1 MHKYQPRI
9 HLVLRREGAINAP
22 ITDLEQEE
30 FKTFIFPECVFTAV
44 TAYQNQLVS
53 TVNRAIDLD
62 TNSVV
67 VDFGDRPLFY
77 YLLISKIDHSVERRT
92 FEIAQCC
99 RVTIDGFYFG
109 LTNCI
114 SLKGMSSLYKGR
126 WHIFFCAWGG
136 HTRASPTTDG
146 QSAVRDELRFQPN

>member
-53 TVNRAIDLD
+53 TKTFLAVDIMGIRLVYLV
-62 TNSVV
+62 SVALFLFLSF
-67 VDFGDRPLFY
+67 DF
-77 YLLISKIDHSVERRT
+77 
-92 FEIAQCC
+92 
-99 RVTIDGFYFG
+99 
-109 LTNCI
+109 
-114 SLKGMSSLYKGR
+114 
-126 WHIFFCAWGG
+126 
-136 HTRASPTTDG
+136 
-146 QSAVRDELRFQPN
+146 

>member
-53 TVNRAIDLD
+53 IPYNYLSFGYGTMLLTTSSANVTSVGNRPVIARKLFID
-62 TNSVV
+62 
-67 VDFGDRPLFY
+67 
-77 YLLISKIDHSVERRT
+77 SKSLNTGVS
-92 FEIAQCC
+92 
-99 RVTIDGFYFG
+99 
-109 LTNCI
+109 I
-114 SLKGMSSLYKGR
+114 SLPPKQISLAVLE
-126 WHIFFCAWGG
+126 WDLTSAE
-136 HTRASPTTDG
+136 
-146 QSAVRDELRFQPN
+146 QSDFTSI